1 MLLNIGICIS
11 LILVLFITAISF
23 YTKEK
28 MPKKENTIFGTMIIV
43 TIIGLVIE
51 TIIYYNAIYFENVEI
66 DKFIL

>member
-1 MLLNIGICIS
+1 MVIVMLLNIGICIS

-28 MPKKENTIFGTMIIV
+28 MSKKENTIFGTMIIV

-51 TIIYYNAIYFENVEI
+51 TIIYYNAIYV
-66 DKFIL
+66 KV